1 MTNSSK
7 YKLIISY
14 DGTNYC
20 GWQVQKTQHSIAQA
34 MQDTFADVF
43 GSSIELIGAS
53 RTDAGVHA
61 MGQVAVFST
70 DLGICPRSLLFG
82 WNNKLPRDIRILD
95 MQEVAIDFHPY
106 RAKTQK
112 TYWYH
117 FFTQAPLPF
126 VAQYGWHVHQA
137 LDLAKLQECLRV
149 FVGTHDFKAFAT
161 LGDSDTKTTI
171 RTIDSINLEYLPEW
185 QAYRIIVVGPGFLQH
200 MIRRIV
206 GACIK
211 AATQKQLSAHSLC
224 DMLTN
229 KDTRTVLATAPA
241 RGLMLYKVEYKE
253 TLCSNQSI

>member
-1 MTNSSK
+1 MDGISK
-7 YKLIISY
+7 SYKITVSY
-14 DGTNYC
+14 DGTNYY
-20 GWQVQKTQHSIAQA
+20 GWQVQKARSSIAQA
-34 MQDTFADVF
+34 LQDTFADVF

-61 MGQVAVFST
+61 MGQIAVFSSGVNIT
-70 DLGICPRSLLFG
+70 PRRLLFG
-82 WNNKLPRDIRILD
+82 WNNKLPRDIRILEL
-95 MQEVAIDFHPY
+95 QEIAAQFHPY
-106 RAKTQK
+106 RTKTQK

-126 VAQYGWHVHQA
+126 VARYGWSVHQA
-137 LDLAKLQECLRV
+137 LDLEKLQECLKV

-161 LGDSDTKTTI
+161 LSDSDVRTTI
-171 RTIDSINLEYLPEW
+171 RTIHSINLEYLPEW

-211 AATQKQLSAHSLC
+211 VATKKQLSADYLC

-229 KDTRTVLATAPA
+229 KDTRTVLPTAPA

-253 TLCSNQSI
+253 TL